1 MLFRHVRPL
10 LEKLA
15 LPAHASRVSKK
26 CARRCVDLHQ
36 RPARC
41 LGSVIGYLVCAEAIM
56 LASAPIVLTP
66 EYTQRGE
73 VADTANQAPDAVA
86 ARRPRG
92 RNRLADVIFKA
103 LCLLIV
109 TFVISVFGI
118 VGGFYLYITR

>member
-1 MLFRHVRPL
+1 
-10 LEKLA
+10 
-15 LPAHASRVSKK
+15 
-26 CARRCVDLHQ
+26 
-36 RPARC
+36 
-41 LGSVIGYLVCAEAIM
+41 VCAEAIM

>member
-1 MLFRHVRPL
+1 MDLRKSVVGGQAKP
-10 LEKLA
+10 
-15 LPAHASRVSKK
+15 ASRVSKK

-41 LGSVIGYLVCAEAIM
+41 LGSVIGYLVWAEAIM

-103 LCLLIV
+103 LCLLI
-109 TFVISVFGI
+109 SV
-118 VGGFYLYITR
+118 RPNRPNQAQPR